1 VPTVM
6 TKVFLLNLLGS
17 EILCEISQEPHKSMT
32 LKCGCVTSQ
41 RFFCSACQLALR
53 EKLTLVMDIDCLW

>member
-41 RFFCSACQLALR
+41 RFFVVPASWHYV
-53 EKLTLVMDIDCLW
+53 KNSLW